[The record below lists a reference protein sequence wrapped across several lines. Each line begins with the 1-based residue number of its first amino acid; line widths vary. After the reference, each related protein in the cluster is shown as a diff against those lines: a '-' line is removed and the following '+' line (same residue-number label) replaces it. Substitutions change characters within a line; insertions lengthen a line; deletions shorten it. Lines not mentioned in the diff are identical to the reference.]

1 MTGLSFLFV
10 GILQLGIAFR
20 GTIETRK
27 NFSWYSLLLLI
38 VVYGLAYENII
49 ISIGRFIGEGNVLL
63 SLNWVRFAVHA
74 LFTPAMMISAFGML
88 KRSQVKFTNNKFWHS
103 VICTLALALI
113 LLGSYESILNIDLVP
128 VMENGVLRYINDFE
142 FMKGPPLPAV
152 LTIIV
157 VLIFGII
164 LWRKI
169 NWPYL
174 FIGSAVMFITAA
186 LPSSLLVWQNLGEV
200 VFAGGLVF
208 TEIHIL
214 TRMD

>member
-1 MTGLSFLFV
+1 
-10 GILQLGIAFR
+10 
-20 GTIETRK
+20 
-27 NFSWYSLLLLI
+27 
-38 VVYGLAYENII
+38 
-49 ISIGRFIGEGNVLL
+49 
-63 SLNWVRFAVHA
+63 VRFAVHA
-74 LFTPAMMISAFGML
+74 LFTPTMMISAFGML
-88 KRSQVKFTNNKFWHS
+88 KRSKVKFANNKFWHS

-113 LLGSYESILNIDLVP
+113 FLGSYESILNIDLVP

-152 LTIIV
+152 LTIVV

-169 NWPYL
+169 KWPYL
-174 FIGSAVMFITAA
+174 FIASAVMFVTAA
-186 LPSSLLVWQNLGEV
+186 LPSSLLLWQNLGEV

-214 TRMD
+214 TRMVLVNGE